1 LPESDQYVLK
11 EAIMK
16 HANTNTLRRRVL
28 TASALASW
36 AVAFLAGAPA
46 WAENPVR
53 ISVVEPITTGEWAD
67 EIKAGAEAGATA
79 AGFPVKVRV
88 VGPSS
93 FIPGEM
99 IKMFQTEAQT
109 APDVIIVTN
118 VVSQLMIEPGLE
130 AESNGIK
137 LAWINSAPTPDFA
150 NDLFVGADPRAMG
163 RKVASVL
170 AEALSKQQGVP
181 AAEIQGKIVV
191 GLCLPGLVL
200 LEDRIAGTIA
210 GVAELMPKVTFPPTL
225 ETKSSRDESYAL
237 WNEAIRKYPDALA
250 YLDACE
256 PGQVNITK
264 LIHDDNLKATTVG
277 YDGPEEIRQAV
288 HNKIIPG
295 AMTSN
300 FFMQAYYSVLLSAQ
314 AVHDKK
320 PTPAGW
326 LTVPALFLDS
336 SNIDAYIKAW
346 AAPVTGLAT
355 FNADNFAKLDA
366 MVKAGQ
372 LRPSSEFNKRD

>member
-1 LPESDQYVLK
+1 
-11 EAIMK
+11 MK
-16 HANTNTLRRRVL
+16 HTNTNTLARRVW
-28 TASALASW
+28 TASVLAIW
-36 AVAFLAGAPA
+36 TAVSFVGAPA
-46 WAENPVR
+46 RAESPVR

-67 EIKAGAEAGATA
+67 EIKAGAEAGAGA

-99 IKMFQTEAQT
+99 IKIFQTEAQT
-109 APDVIIVTN
+109 SPDVIVVTN

-130 AESNGIK
+130 AESNGIR
-137 LAWINSAPTPDFA
+137 LAWIDSAPTADFA
-150 NDLFVGADPRAMG
+150 NDLFVGADPKAMG

-170 AEALSKQQGVP
+170 ADALSKQQGVP

-200 LEDRIAGTIA
+200 LEDRVAGTIS
-210 GVAELMPKVTFPPTL
+210 GVAELMPKVTFAPTL

-237 WNEAIRKYPDALA
+237 WNEAIRKYPGALA

-256 PGQVNITK
+256 PGQVNIAK

-277 YDGPEEIRQAV
+277 YDGPEEIRQAI
-288 HNKIIPG
+288 HNGIIPG
-295 AMTSN
+295 ATTSN
-300 FFMQAYYSVLLSAQ
+300 FFLQAYYSVLLSAQ

-320 PTPAGW
+320 LAPAGW
-326 LTVPALFLDS
+326 LTVPALFLDA

-346 AAPVTGLAT
+346 TAPVTGLAA
-355 FNADNFAKLDA
+355 FNAGNFTKLDA
-366 MVKAGQ
+366 LVKAGQ

>member
-1 LPESDQYVLK
+1 
-11 EAIMK
+11 MK
-16 HANTNTLRRRVL
+16 HAKTNTLPRRVL

-36 AVAFLAGAPA
+36 AAAFLAGAPA

-67 EIKAGAEAGATA
+67 EINAGAEAGAAA

-109 APDVIIVTN
+109 GPDVIIVTN

-137 LAWINSAPTPDFA
+137 LAWINSAPTPEFDK
-150 NDLFVGADPRAMG
+150 DLFVGADPKAMG

-200 LEDRIAGTIA
+200 LEDRMVGTIA
-210 GVAELMPKVTFPPTL
+210 GVAELMPKVMFPPTL

-256 PGQVNITK
+256 PGQVNIAK

-288 HNKIIPG
+288 HNRIIPG
-295 AMTSN
+295 ATTSN
-300 FFMQAYYSVLLSAQ
+300 FFLQAYYSVLLSAE

-320 PTPAGW
+320 PAPAGW

-346 AAPVTGLAT
+346 TAPVTGLAT
-355 FNADNFAKLDA
+355 FNADNFAKVDA
-366 MVKAGQ
+366 LVKAGQ